1 VYSNTVTAENSLVS
15 NAHHP
20 HRSTVNTIHPGHQNN
35 NTNLN
40 SNNRNT
46 IMTQHTQRTS
56 HTAHTSHTLNTTSF
70 HENSTITN
78 INVIKSSRLHP
89 HALPMLK
96 LTLRKA
102 RYVPVENFASITENQ
117 YYLQL
122 NIGTCICRTHTI
134 HPTPQGMRWDRMN
147 VSDRVPIND
156 IQTDECIL
164 ELLDE
169 NPATPD
175 KVHIGRGHL
184 SIDKSLGYNMS
195 REVEF
200 HTTLYTREK
209 NILGVVY
216 FSIHVDVDEFA
227 SQHVADPQN
236 LNFFEIN
243 RKISH
248 TKRIEMGIDH
258 SVTYHQH
265 DNTLHTTS
273 VESVEVNYPGSVVS
287 ENYCNLSSLVAD
299 LRGDGVDF
307 IKLLTGDVNMQDLNR
322 MGAEAS
328 AKFAQVKG

>member
-1 VYSNTVTAENSLVS
+1 MYSNTVTAENSLVS
-15 NAHHP
+15 AHTP
-20 HRSTVNTIHPGHQNN
+20 PRGTMNTTHNIRNN
-35 NTNLN
+35 NH
-40 SNNRNT
+40 NRNT
-46 IMTQHTQRTS
+46 VMTQHTMHTQRTS
-56 HTAHTSHTLNTTSF
+56 HTAHTLNTHSL

-78 INVIKSSRLHP
+78 INVIKTSRLHP

-102 RYVPVENFASITENQ
+102 RYVPVENFTSITENEF
-117 YYLQL
+117 YLQL

-134 HPTPQGMRWDRMN
+134 HPTPQGMRWDRLN
-147 VSDRVPIND
+147 ASDRVPIND

-164 ELLDE
+164 ELLDAH
-169 NPATPD
+169 PSSPD
-175 KVHIGRGHL
+175 KTHIGRGHL

-200 HTTLYTREK
+200 RTTLYTREK
-209 NILGVVY
+209 NLLGEV
-216 FSIHVDVDEFA
+216 FFTIHVDVDEFA
-227 SQHVADPQN
+227 SQHVADPKN

-307 IKLLTGDVNMQDLNR
+307 IKLLTGDVNLQDLQKV
-322 MGAEAS
+322 GAEAS
-328 AKFAQVKG
+328 AKFAQVHI